1 MNTSGT
7 ITMSMT
13 ELDRLKVVQA
23 VCERRLKPGQA
34 ADRLAL
40 SVRQV
45 ERLVQRYQ
53 AAGVAGLVSG
63 RGRLRKRK
71 IKHVW
76 PATPCRKERGY
87 SAANASSICR
97 ERLASSV
104 SR

>member
-1 MNTSGT
+1 MNVSGT
-7 ITMSMT
+7 ITLSMT

-63 RGRLRKRK
+63 KRGRPGNHQLSDAPSSKARAECSLDKLRASP
-71 IKHVW
+71 
-76 PATPCRKERGY
+76 PANNP
-87 SAANASSICR
+87 
-97 ERLASSV
+97 
-104 SR
+104 